1 MKGICFRCGKK
12 GELYTLSLPHLV
24 KYTDYTRGPSLQKE
38 GEDIIVVNKNDYM
51 CPECAE
57 TIIYAISN
65 WCKP

>member
-65 WCKP
+65 WRRP